1 MAARPKSRRRPAE
14 PALPAYGGPPGPRRT
29 PWFGSSL
36 SSSAPAR
43 LAEPSSGSS
52 SLRTAVPLD
61 RAEPPGSALVFPPLL
76 PGTPLLVARALPRH
90 PVPPVSW
97 VLVSPREKVH
107 TRACESIRIRCCGPA
122 ECDESTHRHLG
133 HTGRGR
139 LGLLACY
146 AGVHR
151 RKVRC
156 NRLVFRSTPRA
167 SHSDSRHIA

>member
-43 LAEPSSGSS
+43 RAEPSSGSS

-76 PGTPLLVARALPRH
+76 PGTPLLVARVLPRH
-90 PVPPVSW
+90 PMPPVPRE
-97 VLVSPREKVH
+97 LVSPREKVH
-107 TRACESIRIRCCGPA
+107 TRACESIRIRCCGTP
-122 ECDESTHRHLG
+122 ESNESAHRHLV

-139 LGLLACY
+139 LGLLAY
-146 AGVHR
+146 YPGVHR
-151 RKVRC
+151 RENRC
-156 NRLVFRSTPRA
+156 NRVAFRSTPHA
-167 SHSDSRHIA
+167 SQPDSRHID